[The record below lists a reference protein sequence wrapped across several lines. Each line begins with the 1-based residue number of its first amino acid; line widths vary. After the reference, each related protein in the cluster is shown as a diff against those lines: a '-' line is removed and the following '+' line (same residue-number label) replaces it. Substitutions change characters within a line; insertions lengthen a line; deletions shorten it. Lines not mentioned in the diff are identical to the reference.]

1 MAEAGKNGVISWNRL
16 GYKFKGEGP
25 FQRVTTIKS
34 KKGSGDALTNWAA
47 RMVAESA
54 AKIADDLHTGRIDQ
68 TSAIVALKSD
78 QLAQAHN
85 QNRDAAADFGTVF
98 HDLVEGIAL
107 GDGDAL
113 HIADANIEKSVVLA
127 AYKRANPKAKDDDDR
142 TVRLWRQNL
151 PAEVQGDL
159 VKEIDA
165 AKDRLYPDVQ
175 AFLDWCDA
183 KKPKWI
189 RNEYQVFNR
198 THNYAGS
205 VDALVEIDGYF
216 LILDVKTSKSVHRDY
231 SLQLSAYRY
240 AEFLGEPG
248 GLEAPIPDVD
258 GGVILHV
265 RNGRCELLE
274 IPCGPDEFAAFTACR
289 KLYDFDRYTAE
300 PNPWARL
307 PMTPLPTV
315 TEGLTRAMEEAF
327 A

>member
-25 FQRVTTIKS
+25 FQRVTTIKA

-47 RMVAESA
+47 RMVAEA
-54 AKIADDLHTGRIDQ
+54 AVKIADDLHAGRIDL
-68 TSAIVALKSD
+68 TSAIIALKSD

-151 PAEVQGDL
+151 ATDAQDDITREVA
-159 VKEIDA
+159 A

-175 AFLDWCDA
+175 AFLDWCDT
-183 KKPKWI
+183 KKPRWI
-189 RNEYQVFNR
+189 RNEFQVFNR
-198 THNYAGS
+198 RFNYAGS
-205 VDALVEIDGYF
+205 VDALVEIDGYL

-231 SLQLSAYRY
+231 SLQLAAYRY
-240 AEFLGEPG
+240 AEFLAEPDG
-248 GLEAPIPDVD
+248 TEAPVPGVD

-265 RNGRCELLE
+265 RNGACELLE
-274 IPCGPDEFAAFTACR
+274 IPCGPAEFSAFTACR
-289 KLYDFDRYTAE
+289 GLYDFDRNTPE
-300 PNPWARL
+300 PTPWARL
-307 PMTPLPTV
+307 PMPSLPA
-315 TEGLTRAMEEAF
+315 GIDDALEAVF
-327 A
+327 R